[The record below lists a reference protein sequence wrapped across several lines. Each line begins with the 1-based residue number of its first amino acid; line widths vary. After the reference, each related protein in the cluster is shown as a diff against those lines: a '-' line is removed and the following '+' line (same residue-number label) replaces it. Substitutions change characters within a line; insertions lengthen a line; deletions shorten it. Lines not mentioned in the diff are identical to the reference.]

1 MTPWLYLCNDLGIPV
16 DGTKGASEHVR
27 AITRALSSVGV
38 DVNILAA
45 RGRLPENHPAH
56 QIPSPCG
63 DSARRLGDRVRS
75 WLAVNDAPAGMGSE
89 LSQLVYDAALT
100 HELTQTDLVPAVG
113 AVIERLSLF
122 STAGRAFARHR
133 GVPYLIEMNS
143 PMADEAAK
151 YREAGLQA
159 LAQQIERTTL
169 RAADAVMT
177 VSNELR
183 RHVIE
188 NVGLQPDRVTTVP
201 NGVEIELF
209 SKAYDRK
216 AAREEAR
223 VPEDAVVFGFVGSL
237 KQWHGIDVLLRAFGD
252 VLQMT
257 RKAHLLIIGE
267 GRTVQSLQVTA
278 EEHGVS
284 EHLTWRGGVDHSTV
298 ARLLAAVDVAV
309 APYLPLDTFYFS
321 PLKLYEYMAAGL
333 CTIASRAG
341 QIAEIIEDGHNG
353 LLATAGD
360 AGSLADAMIRLA
372 GDAGLRSRLGA
383 QAQRSVQHC
392 GWNQTAERIVELVRE
407 VSRRRSQPLAEV
419 AP

>member
-38 DVNILAA
+38 EVNVLAA
-45 RGRLPENHPAH
+45 RGRLPEHHPAH

-63 DSARRLGDRVRS
+63 DSARQLGDRVRS
-75 WLAVNDAPAGMGSE
+75 WLAINDAPAGMGSE

-100 HELTQTDLVPAVG
+100 HELTRTDIVPAVG

-133 GVPYLIEMNS
+133 GIPYLIEMNS

-151 YREAGLQA
+151 YRDAGLQA
-159 LAQQIERTTL
+159 LAQQVERNTL

-183 RHVIE
+183 RYVID
-188 NVGLQPDRVTTVP
+188 NVGLEPDRVTTVP
-201 NGVEIELF
+201 NGVEIDLF
-209 SKAYDRK
+209 SKACDRK
-216 AAREEAR
+216 AARQEAR

-237 KQWHGIDVLLRAFGD
+237 KQWHGIDVLLRAFGE
-252 VLQMT
+252 VLNRT
-257 RKAHLLIIGE
+257 RNVHLLIIGE
-267 GRTVQSLQVTA
+267 GRTVQSLQATA

-284 EHLTWRGGVDHSTV
+284 EHVTWLGGVDHKTV

-360 AGSLADAMIRLA
+360 AGSLAAAMIRVA

-392 GWNQTAERIVELVRE
+392 SWNQTAERIVEIVRE
-407 VSRRRSQPLAEV
+407 VSRRRSQSLMEV